1 MLRILASAVCSCD
14 APLNCYRYDMTRT
27 SATHESLTQA
37 GLNLIKQAI
46 SIYDQDLRLVL
57 ANTQFQRMFDLPN
70 ELVEPGGSFEQTLRV
85 LAERGDYGDLDDVD
99 GFLAERVAQAKA
111 FAPHYFERTR
121 ANGTT
126 ISVEGSPLQDG
137 GWIAVYSDITQV
149 KTQEALLRSRSADL
163 SEELISRSEELARA
177 NRTLTATVT
186 ALEEAKH
193 QLLASQARLNLTN
206 SMIPAHIARVNRE
219 GVYTYTNHKLDTI
232 VPGRSNN
239 IVGMHMSQAL
249 GAAVYSQISEGFAAT
264 LRGEAPVVEF
274 EHKEVGRHNR
284 VAFTPDINDAGEVIG
299 AYLLSANVT
308 EQVRARQAL
317 AHTRRREL
325 AAQLTSGLAHDFG
338 NLLTIILGEQDRL
351 ARLEDMPKGA
361 IQSIETI
368 KSAARRGGDLI
379 AGLGDL
385 VAQRSINIRL
395 TDFAGFLKQTTLLA
409 KAATPERITLSLVNE
424 VSASHL
430 MIDAG
435 FAQDALLNLVL
446 NAIDAID
453 GEGDVMVTVSVDT
466 ADCLVFCVEDTGL
479 GFSSEAL
486 SNALAPFFTSKS
498 DRAGRGLGLSTTFDF
513 ARSSGGTIRLTN
525 RPEGGAQVSILIP
538 YQPAKPVVPGVVLL
552 VEDNVDIRQTVR
564 AYLQRMGHAVI
575 ETDNVEEARKLALV
589 GDVTFV
595 VTDLILKDG
604 GTGFALAEHLTQR
617 RPDLPVLII
626 TGLPS
631 LDPQHQVAAGAYP
644 ILNKPFEFDALAA
657 KMNEATRI

>member
-1 MLRILASAVCSCD
+1 MLRNLASVARSCD
-14 APLNCYRYDMTRT
+14 APPNCYRCAMTRM

-57 ANTQFQRMFDLPN
+57 ANLQFQRMFDLPN

-85 LAERGDYGDLDDVD
+85 LAERGDYGELDDVD
-99 GFLAERVAQAKA
+99 SFLAERVAQAKA
-111 FAPHYFERTR
+111 FEPHYFERTR

-137 GWIAVYSDITQV
+137 GWVAVYSDITEL

-219 GVYTYTNHKLDTI
+219 GVYTYTNHKLNSI

-239 IVGMHMSQAL
+239 IVGMHMSEAL
-249 GAAVYSQISEGFAAT
+249 GAAVYAKISEGFAAT

-351 ARLEDMPKGA
+351 ARLEGMPKEA
-361 IQSIETI
+361 KQYIETI
-368 KSAARRGGDLI
+368 KSAARRGGELI
-379 AGLGDL
+379 GGLGELD
-385 VAQRSINIRL
+385 AQRSINIRL

-409 KAATPERITLSLVNE
+409 KAATPERISLSLASE
-424 VSASHL
+424 VTASHL

-446 NAIDAID
+446 NAIDAIE
-453 GEGDVMVTVSVDT
+453 GEGKVMVAVSVDA
-466 ADCLVFCVEDTGL
+466 ADYLVFCVEDTGS
-479 GFSSEAL
+479 GFSPDAL
-486 SNALAPFFTSKS
+486 VNALAPFFTSKS

-513 ARSSGGTIRLTN
+513 ARSSGGTVRLAN

-564 AYLQRMGHAVI
+564 GYLQRMGHAVI

-595 VTDLILKDG
+595 VTDLMLKDG

-631 LDPQHQVAAGAYP
+631 HDPQHQVAAGAYP
-644 ILNKPFEFDALAA
+644 VLNKPFEFDALAT
-657 KMNEATRI
+657 KMNEATRK